1 MLSREFKQSVSSSDA
16 RDFNNSKL
24 EDVYKAARSIE
35 TQLAAR
41 GSLRNTRR
49 LQPFFKGLEHYS
61 KVMEVLCNGTPY
73 LSWIW
78 VIILLNMRLGLPADM
93 TQAPIMLIL
102 QLTSDYVEAFDKL
115 ITAYHQI
122 AMFLSRFDR
131 LSTAFKDDSA
141 FQ

>member
-1 MLSREFKQSVSSSDA
+1 MAAQAQLTIKDAFERFKQSVSSSDA

-61 KVMEVLCNGTPY
+61 KVVEVLCNGTPY

-78 VIILLNMRLGLPADM
+78 VTTFLN
-93 TQAPIMLIL
+93 TQP
-102 QLTSDYVEAFDKL
+102 E
-115 ITAYHQI
+115 
-122 AMFLSRFDR
+122 R
-131 LSTAFKDDSA
+131 
-141 FQ
+141 